1 MHGLCL
7 RRVLAHWLGV
17 ISLLTSVSAMAE
29 PDVNAGQVSQV
40 MQFDSSWLLFLLLI
54 IYIALLIGG
63 RYIWVIVPNRHH
75 LETSMARVREQAER
89 EPRNDKAI
97 EFLDLADKRLHNDLS
112 LGKFSSVTRWVAFT
126 GRQLAAW
133 RLIHNA
139 ECLLIRTCNEEL
151 LEEHAHVTANELA
164 GIRSVERAAVLKGR
178 IESLLKRLENANGEQ
193 DIAVEARD
201 AQLAENAGAM
211 EATKASNDEVK
222 RILRRLEEVTVEGR
236 SLVFQLQ
243 DTRFE
248 ELADHQN
255 KALYLIFTAVLILV
269 GIGVLSES
277 IMPVL
282 VIGAAGGLLARLR
295 KVMYRKA
302 TGFDYGV
309 SWVGVFL
316 APLVGALTAW
326 GGTLLFHI
334 LHQWG
339 LLTDKM
345 AIPIDEP
352 NANTLIVALAFGFSA
367 TLFERFMERIES
379 TAMKPLGANGKETG
393 SPPD

>member
-1 MHGLCL
+1 MNGLYL
-7 RRVLAHWLGV
+7 RGMPGYGLAIISLPASAGV
-17 ISLLTSVSAMAE
+17 IAAEEVTAVQAGQAMAF
-29 PDVNAGQVSQV
+29 S
-40 MQFDSSWLLFLLLI
+40 SSWILFLLLV
-54 IYIALLIGG
+54 IYIVLLIGG

-75 LETSMARVREQAER
+75 LETTMARVREQAER
-89 EPRNDKAI
+89 EPRNEKAL
-97 EFLDLADKRLHNDLS
+97 EFLDLADNRLHNQLRLGRLS
-112 LGKFSSVTRWVAFT
+112 AVTRWVAFT

-151 LEEHAHVTANELA
+151 LEEHAHVVANELA
-164 GIRSVERAAVLKGR
+164 GIRRVERAVVLKER
-178 IESLLKRLENANGEQ
+178 IEKLLKRLEAANGNE
-193 DIAVEARD
+193 DGVVEARD
-201 AQLAENAGAM
+201 AQLAENAGSVDA
-211 EATKASNDEVK
+211 AKVSSDRVK

-236 SLVFQLQ
+236 WLVFQLK

-255 KALYLIFTAVLILV
+255 KALYLIFTAVLILI

-277 IMPVL
+277 VMPVL

-309 SWVGVFL
+309 SWVGIFL

-334 LHQWG
+334 LHHWG

-367 TLFERFMERIES
+367 TLFERFMERIEN
-379 TAMKPLGANGKETG
+379 TALKPLDSDNTG
-393 SPPD
+393 IENRKD